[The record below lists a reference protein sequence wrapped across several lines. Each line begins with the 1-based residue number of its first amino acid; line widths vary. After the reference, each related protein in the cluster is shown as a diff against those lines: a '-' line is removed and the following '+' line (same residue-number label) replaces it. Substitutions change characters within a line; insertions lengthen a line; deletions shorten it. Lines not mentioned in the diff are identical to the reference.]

1 MKPTSTAPTELCM
14 AVRRQRG
21 MTMLEISISVALISI
36 VFLAVFLIID
46 KGMRFYR
53 LNTEA
58 NDCQRGVLTFLS
70 RLNSSL
76 QNSAPQFIFIDSP
89 APPPSGLGTYPNSRG
104 IAFATPFDST
114 GKARFDNLRQL
125 YWQGYG
131 CFYVDDQREMRFLA
145 RYTAQL
151 VDPNQENISPPP
163 PQNATPAIIPASF
176 LNEKKSQLLAK
187 NITDLSFVKHDKD
200 EVLPNGRKSKKPY
213 YEVTVE
219 CGRKGDPLGYWLQL
233 HSSFFPRN

>member
-1 MKPTSTAPTELCM
+1 MTLLEMSISTAL
-14 AVRRQRG
+14 V
-21 MTMLEISISVALISI
+21 SI

-70 RLNSSL
+70 RLNSAL

-89 APPPSGLGTYPNSRG
+89 AAPPSGIGTFPNSRG
-104 IAFATPFDST
+104 IAYATPFDPN
-114 GKARFDNLRQL
+114 GKARFDLARQL

-131 CFYVDDQREMRFLA
+131 CFYVDDDRQMRYLA
-145 RYTAQL
+145 RFAGQL
-151 VDPNQENISPPP
+151 TNPNQESISPPA
-163 PQNATPAIIPASF
+163 PQDATPPVIPASF
-176 LNEKKSQLLAK
+176 LSSKQGILLAK

-200 EVLPNGRKSKKPY
+200 ETLPNGRKTKKAY

-219 CGRKGDPLGYWLQL
+219 CGRKGDPLGYWIQL
-233 HSSFFPRN
+233 HSNFFPRN